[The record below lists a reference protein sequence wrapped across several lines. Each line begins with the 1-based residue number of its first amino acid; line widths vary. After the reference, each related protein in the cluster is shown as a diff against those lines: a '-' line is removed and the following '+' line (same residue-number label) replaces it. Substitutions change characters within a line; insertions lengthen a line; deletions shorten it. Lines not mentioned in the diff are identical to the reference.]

1 MAWNGIPNDRPLPP
15 SKDNGS
21 KGGKV
26 NFNVKRESGKALGL
40 KGSGDT
46 RGIAEKKDFKPL
58 SFVPKTVNKI
68 DHNKPSTYGPAPK
81 GGVTKKGK

>member
-1 MAWNGIPNDRPLPP
+1 MSWNGIKNGPPLPP

-26 NFNVKRESGKALGL
+26 NFSKNEASSKSIGN

-46 RGIAEKKDFKPL
+46 RGIAEKKDFKAL
-58 SFVPKTVNKI
+58 SFVPKTVSKI

>member
-15 SKDNGS
+15 SKDTGS

-26 NFNVKRESGKALGL
+26 NFNVKCDAGKHTGL

-46 RGIAEKKDFKPL
+46 RGTAVKSDFKPL
-58 SFVPKTVNKI
+58 SFVPGKVNKI
-68 DHNKPSTYGPAPK
+68 EHASSTYGPAPK